1 MRASI
6 LGENNPV
13 LPILAISR
21 SISVNFVHAPDTTK
35 LTMQRNSRHMF
46 QQLKYLT
53 LWRFSPRF
61 TYLVSVLKKNNPTT
75 VILRPATL
83 NAEDGSLKFS
93 RARLLSK
100 DIMSFVFKETF
111 ETER

>member
-13 LPILAISR
+13 LPILALSS
-21 SISVNFVHAPDTTK
+21 SISVKLVHAPDTTK
-35 LTMQRNSRHMF
+35 LTMHRNSRHMF

-61 TYLVSVLKKNNPTT
+61 TYLVSVFKKIPQQSFLGLQLLM
-75 VILRPATL
+75 LRMAH
-83 NAEDGSLKFS
+83 
-93 RARLLSK
+93 
-100 DIMSFVFKETF
+100 
-111 ETER
+111 